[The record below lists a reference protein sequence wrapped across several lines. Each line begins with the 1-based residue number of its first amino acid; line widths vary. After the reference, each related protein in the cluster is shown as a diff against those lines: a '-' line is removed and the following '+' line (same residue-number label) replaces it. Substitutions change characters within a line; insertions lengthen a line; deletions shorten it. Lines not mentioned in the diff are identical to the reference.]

1 MASDNHAPS
10 RRPLDLHFHAATGLV
25 PFGQNRSLICQ
36 LCPLGNRGAQPSPCL
51 PLTLVCHHIKPVSQQ
66 KPRHRLQLKYEYD
79 TSYSRH

>member
-36 LCPLGNRGAQPSPCL
+36 LCPLGNRGAQPQSLFTPNPRLSP
-51 PLTLVCHHIKPVSQQ
+51 H
-66 KPRHRLQLKYEYD
+66 
-79 TSYSRH
+79 